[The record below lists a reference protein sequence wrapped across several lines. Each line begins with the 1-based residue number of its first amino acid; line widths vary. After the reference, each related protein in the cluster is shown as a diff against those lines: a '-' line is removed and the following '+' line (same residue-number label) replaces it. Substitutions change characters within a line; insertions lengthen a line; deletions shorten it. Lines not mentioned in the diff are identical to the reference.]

1 MAGKNLTVYLT
12 SDVSKF
18 RKGLSRAERDAKGF
32 GGRMGRIGSTIAAG
46 LAGATVAAGALAV
59 KLGVDAVQGA
69 IEEDKA
75 LRQLHT
81 TVKNLGFE
89 DATDALDA
97 YIDST
102 ARSTTATD
110 DDLRPALAKL
120 LTATR
125 SVTDAQRLMSLALD
139 LSAFASVPLET
150 AVNAVS
156 KAAAGQ
162 TTTLKKLVPGLTT
175 LKEKTPDVTAVFAE
189 LGRVVDGSAA
199 TAFGSLS
206 GQMGQVADD
215 AGELQ
220 DAFGK
225 GFLDAVTAGD
235 TSVGDLSTTLQD
247 LQPTLED
254 VGRTVG
260 ETVTA
265 VSDIAT
271 AIQSARDSFDGFKED
286 LGPFVAVLDAAT
298 SSIYN
303 MATPLLG
310 IAQAVG
316 VIQDQAAAGAVPR
329 QDPLDRLAANPVIPS
344 NPVDPARS
352 RSNSQV
358 ITGRSNAR
366 GAQRE
371 ARTGNRP

>member
-1 MAGKNLTVYLT
+1 MASGKNLTVYLT

-18 RKGLSRAERDAKGF
+18 RRGLRGAEQDARGF
-32 GGRMGRIGSTIAAG
+32 GSRMGRIGKSIAAG
-46 LAGATVAAGALAV
+46 LAGATVAVGALAV

-69 IEEDKA
+69 IEEEKA

-89 DATDALDA
+89 DATDSLDA
-97 YIDST
+97 FIDST

-110 DDLRPALAKL
+110 DDLRPAMAKL

-125 SVTDAQRLMSLALD
+125 SVTDAQRLLALALD

-162 TTTLKKLVPGLTT
+162 TTTLKKLVPGLDS
-175 LKEKTPDVTAVFAE
+175 LKETTPDVTAVFAE

-199 TAFGSLS
+199 SAFGSLS

-225 GFLDAVTAGD
+225 GFLDAVTQGD
-235 TSVGDLSTTLQD
+235 ASVGEMSTTLQE

-265 VSDIAT
+265 VSDIAGAIST
-271 AIQSARDSFDGFKED
+271 ARESFDGFKED

-298 SSIYN
+298 GALYN

-310 IAQAVG
+310 IAEAVK
-316 VIQDQAAAGAVPR
+316 VIQDQSATGAAVTHT
-329 QDPLDRLAANPVIPS
+329 DPLEHLAANPVIP
-344 NPVDPARS
+344 DPARS
-352 RSNSQV
+352 RSNRQV
-358 ITGRSNAR
+358 RDGRSNAV

>member
-12 SDVSKF
+12 SDVGKF
-18 RKGLSRAERDAKGF
+18 RKGLQTAEKDARGF
-32 GGRMGRIGSTIAAG
+32 GSRMGRIGKTIAAG
-46 LAGATVAAGALAV
+46 LAGATVAVGALAV

-69 IEEDKA
+69 IEEEKA
-75 LRQLHT
+75 LAQLHQ

-89 DATDALDA
+89 DATDAVDA
-97 YIDST
+97 FVDST

-110 DDLRPALAKL
+110 DDLRPAMAKL

-125 SVTDAQRLMSLALD
+125 DVTEAQRFMAIALD

-162 TTTLKKLVPGLTT
+162 VTALKKLVPGLETMT
-175 LKEKTPDVTAVFAE
+175 ATTPDVTAVFAE

-199 TAFGSLS
+199 SAFNSLS

-220 DAFGK
+220 GAFGK
-225 GFLDAVTAGD
+225 GFLDGIAEGD
-235 TSVGDLSTTLQD
+235 QSVGQLSTTLQE
-247 LQPTLED
+247 LEPTLED

-260 ETVTA
+260 ETATA
-265 VSDIAT
+265 VADIAGAITT
-271 AIQSARDSFDGFKED
+271 ARESFDGFKED

-298 SSIYN
+298 TSIYN

-310 IAQAVG
+310 IANAVK
-316 VIQDQAAAGAVPR
+316 VIQEQASVGDSVTHT
-329 QDPLDRLAANPVIPS
+329 DPLTHLQNNPVIP
-344 NPVDPARS
+344 DPNRS

-358 ITGRSNAR
+358 RDGRSNAV

>member
-12 SDVSKF
+12 SDVGKF
-18 RKGLSRAERDAKGF
+18 RKGLRTAEQDARGF
-32 GGRMGRIGSTIAAG
+32 GSRMGRIGKTIAAG
-46 LAGATVAAGALAV
+46 LAGATVAVGALAV

-69 IEEDKA
+69 IEEEKA
-75 LRQLHT
+75 LAQLHQ

-89 DATDALDA
+89 DATDAVDA
-97 YIDST
+97 FVDST

-110 DDLRPALAKL
+110 DDLRPAMAKL

-125 SVTDAQRLMSLALD
+125 DVTEAQRFMKIALD

-162 TTTLKKLVPGLTT
+162 VTALKKLVPGLETMKAT
-175 LKEKTPDVTAVFAE
+175 TPDVTAVFAE
-189 LGRVVDGSAA
+189 LGRVVDGSAT

-220 DAFGK
+220 GAFGK
-225 GFLDAVTAGD
+225 GFLDGIAEGD
-235 TSVGDLSTTLQD
+235 QSVGQLSTTLQE
-247 LQPTLED
+247 LEPTLEE

-265 VSDIAT
+265 VSDIAGAITT
-271 AIQSARDSFDGFKED
+271 ARESFDGFKED

-298 SSIYN
+298 TSIYN

-310 IAQAVG
+310 IANAVK
-316 VIQDQAAAGAVPR
+316 VIQGQAATGSAVTHT
-329 QDPLDRLAANPVIPS
+329 DPLTHLAENPVIPS
-344 NPVDPARS
+344 SAVDPTRYAR
-352 RSNSQV
+352 RSQNADA
-358 ITGRSNAR
+358 RAAAR
-366 GAQRE
+366 GAASR
-371 ARTGNRP
+371 ARP

>member
-1 MAGKNLTVYLT
+1 MASGKNLTVYLT
-12 SDVSKF
+12 SDVGKF
-18 RKGLSRAERDAKGF
+18 RKGLQTAEKDARGF
-32 GGRMGRIGSTIAAG
+32 GSRMGRIGKTIAAG
-46 LAGATVAAGALAV
+46 LAGATVAVGALAV

-69 IEEDKA
+69 LEEEKA
-75 LRQLHT
+75 LRQLHN

-89 DATDALDA
+89 DATDALDDF
-97 YIDST
+97 IDST

-110 DDLRPALAKL
+110 DDLRPAMAKL

-125 SVTDAQRLMSLALD
+125 DVTTAQRYMAIALD

-162 TTTLKKLVPGLTT
+162 VTALKKLVPGLETMKAT
-175 LKEKTPDVTAVFAE
+175 TPDVTAVFAE

-199 TAFGSLS
+199 AAFGSLS
-206 GQMGQVADD
+206 GQMGQVAED

-225 GFLDAVTAGD
+225 GFLEAVTQGD
-235 TSVGDLSTTLQD
+235 ASVGEMSTTLQE
-247 LQPTLED
+247 LQPTLEE

-265 VSDIAT
+265 VSDIAGAIST
-271 AIQSARDSFDGFKED
+271 ARESFDGFKED

-298 SSIYN
+298 TAIYN
-303 MATPLLG
+303 MATPILG
-310 IAQAVG
+310 IAEAVR
-316 VIQDQAAAGAVPR
+316 VIQGRAEVGSTVTHT
-329 QDPLDRLAANPVIPS
+329 DPLTHLQQNPVIP
-344 NPVDPARS
+344 DPNRS

-358 ITGRSNAR
+358 IVGRSNAR
-366 GAQRE
+366 AAQKD